1 MLSEALT
8 ESCNPAFYEIGL
20 KLDQLDPNIL
30 PTYARTFGLGG
41 TKSVEARIEAF
52 NLFNWFELGNPSVNL
67 SAATFGQITS
77 SLGAR
82 VLQLAVK
89 FNF

>member
-1 MLSEALT
+1 MQRNVIRGPGFKNVDAALSRVF
-8 ESCNPAFYEIGL
+8 N
-20 KLDQLDPNIL
+20 
-30 PTYARTFGLGG
+30 LGSS
-41 TKSVEARIEAF
+41 KSLEARIEAF
-52 NLFNWFELGNPSVNL
+52 NLFNWFELGNPNTNF

-77 SLGAR
+77 ALSPR